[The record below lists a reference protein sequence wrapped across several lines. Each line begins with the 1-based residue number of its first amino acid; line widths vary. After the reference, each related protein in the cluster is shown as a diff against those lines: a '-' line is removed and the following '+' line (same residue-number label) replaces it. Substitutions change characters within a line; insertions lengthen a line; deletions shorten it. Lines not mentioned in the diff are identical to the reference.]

1 MNADINIKNIILE
14 TNRLLLRPFKMS
26 DLNDF
31 YEYAKVWGVGQMA
44 GWLPHQSIAQSQKIL
59 EKFIEGNK
67 TFAIVYKNNNKVI
80 GSIGIE
86 ELRNINEEQFKKIK
100 GRELGFVLSKEYWGL
115 GIMPEAVKKVIGYL
129 FNDCN
134 LDFITCSHFIDNN
147 QSKRV
152 QEKCG
157 FKFFK
162 KVILST
168 QMQEDKEGNL
178 NIIYKNDIL
187 S

>member
-1 MNADINIKNIILE
+1 
-14 TNRLLLRPFKMS
+14 
-26 DLNDF
+26 
-31 YEYAKVWGVGQMA
+31 
-44 GWLPHQSIAQSQKIL
+44 
-59 EKFIEGNK
+59 
-67 TFAIVYKNNNKVI
+67 
-80 GSIGIE
+80 
-86 ELRNINEEQFKKIK
+86 
-100 GRELGFVLSKEYWGL
+100 
-115 GIMPEAVKKVIGYL
+115 MPEAVKKVIGYL

-168 QMQEDKEGNL
+168 QMHEDKEGNL

-187 S
+187 A

>member
-1 MNADINIKNIILE
+1 MI
-14 TNRLLLRPFKMS
+14 FMS
-26 DLNDF
+26 MQRF
-31 YEYAKVWGVGQMA
+31 GVLVKWQG
-44 GWLPHQSIAQSQKIL
+44 GFHISQLHNHKKIL

-134 LDFITCSHFIDNN
+134 LDFITCSAF
-147 QSKRV
+147 
-152 QEKCG
+152 
-157 FKFFK
+157 
-162 KVILST
+162 
-168 QMQEDKEGNL
+168 
-178 NIIYKNDIL
+178 Y
-187 S
+187 